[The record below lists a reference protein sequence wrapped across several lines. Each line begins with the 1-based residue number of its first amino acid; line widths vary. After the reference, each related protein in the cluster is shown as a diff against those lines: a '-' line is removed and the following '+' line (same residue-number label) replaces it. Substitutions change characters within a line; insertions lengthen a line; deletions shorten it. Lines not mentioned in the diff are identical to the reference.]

1 MLLRVVRS
9 LPCHSV
15 WVSGTLCSRSGR
27 SHSALSDGAAQVVT
41 TSLQLPR
48 NAVSLLQ
55 NSIASCQHLKASG
68 SQGFFSHSELPVP
81 SSSSH
86 SAMKRS
92 KLLFKQVWPCALLSS
107 GQIFR
112 RHLMFNVELL
122 TEMSYSLLSSWQT
135 TGESQEEQKRFIGK
149 KVFYYRKGKKIGMWS
164 LKEQKAG
171 KWKELWWQ
179 VLSPI

>member
-1 MLLRVVRS
+1 
-9 LPCHSV
+9 
-15 WVSGTLCSRSGR
+15 
-27 SHSALSDGAAQVVT
+27 
-41 TSLQLPR
+41 
-48 NAVSLLQ
+48 
-55 NSIASCQHLKASG
+55 
-68 SQGFFSHSELPVP
+68 
-81 SSSSH
+81 
-86 SAMKRS
+86 
-92 KLLFKQVWPCALLSS
+92 
-107 GQIFR
+107 
-112 RHLMFNVELL
+112 MFNVELL